1 MSRDNQASQDKF
13 REAAKMR
20 QRADDLEREAKGEA
34 SRPGPKNREPNDG
47 EFVATFYEPPT
58 AESIF
63 REDDDP
69 VAKAINSRRPLNPTR
84 RGR

>member
-34 SRPGPKNREPNDG
+34 SRPARRT
-47 EFVATFYEPPT
+47 V
-58 AESIF
+58 
-63 REDDDP
+63 
-69 VAKAINSRRPLNPTR
+69 SRTM
-84 RGR
+84 GSS